1 MVTTK
6 TERILETFLTLVK
19 TDSGTLKEAQMADVL
34 QQMMEEMGFTCE
46 RDEAGVITGSNT
58 GNLICRLSGTVKG
71 RPLFLCAHMDRVTP
85 GTGVKPVVKDGYVYS
100 DGTTILAADDC
111 GGLTGI
117 VEGIRHALEAGVD
130 RPDIEVVFTIA
141 EEGGLHGAR
150 HLDLTKLKAKE
161 CYVLDSSTPAGSL
174 IVKAP
179 ASASVEITV
188 IGKAAHGGVAP
199 EKGISALVVAAH
211 ALTKLRTGR
220 IDEETTSNLGVARG
234 GEATNIVMERFFIKG
249 DARSTNMAKLDEQ
262 CRHIEEV
269 FTQTAAEWGARVEL
283 NIQKRSGAVNLTEN
297 DSIVQR
303 SMAAFR
309 AAGIEPVLRATGG
322 GSDANMF
329 NMRGMLALNHGCGYT
344 NAHGLD
350 EKQSI
355 EDLEK
360 LVRFTVELVKLHA
373 ADLA

>member
-1 MVTTK
+1 MVVVNS
-6 TERILETFLTLVK
+6 ERILETFLTLVQ
-19 TDSGTLKEAQMADVL
+19 TDSKTLDEAKMADAL
-34 QQMMEEMGFTCE
+34 QAMMEGMGFTCE
-46 RDEAGVITGSNT
+46 RDDAGVVNGGTT
-58 GNLICRLSGTVKG
+58 GNLICRLPGTVPG
-71 RPLFLCAHMDRVTP
+71 RPLLLCAHMDRVTP
-85 GTGVKPVVKDGYVYS
+85 GLGIKPVVRDGYVYS

-117 VEGIRHALEAGVD
+117 VEGLRHALEAGVD
-130 RPDIEVVFTIA
+130 RPDIEVVFTIG
-141 EEGGLHGAR
+141 EEGGMYGAR

-161 CYVLDSSTPAGSL
+161 CYVYDSSTPVGSL

-179 ASASVEITV
+179 AAASVEITV

-199 EKGISALVVAAH
+199 EKGINALQVAAH
-211 ALTKLRTGR
+211 ALTKLRMGR

-234 GEATNIVMERFFIKG
+234 GEATNIVMERFYIKG
-249 DARSTNMAKLDEQ
+249 DARSIDMAKLDEQ

-283 NIQKRSGAVNLTEN
+283 DIDKRYGAVNLTEA
-297 DSIVQR
+297 DPIVQR

-329 NMRGMLALNHGCGYT
+329 NARGLLAMNHGCGYT

-373 ADLA
+373 GLE

>member
-1 MVTTK
+1 MVVVNS
-6 TERILETFLTLVK
+6 ERILETFLTLVQ
-19 TDSGTLKEAQMADVL
+19 TDSKTLDEAKMADAL
-34 QQMMEEMGFTCE
+34 QAMMEGMGFTCE
-46 RDEAGVITGSNT
+46 RDDAGVVNGGTT
-58 GNLICRLSGTVKG
+58 GNLICRLPGTVPG
-71 RPLFLCAHMDRVTP
+71 RPLLLCAHMDRVTP
-85 GTGVKPVVKDGYVYS
+85 GLGIKPVVRDGYVYS

-117 VEGIRHALEAGVD
+117 VEGLRHALEAGVD
-130 RPDIEVVFTIA
+130 RPDIEVVFTIG
-141 EEGGLHGAR
+141 EEGGMYGAR

-161 CYVLDSSTPAGSL
+161 CYVYDSSTPVGSL

-179 ASASVEITV
+179 AAASVEITV

-199 EKGISALVVAAH
+199 EKGINALQVAAH
-211 ALTKLRTGR
+211 ALTKLRMGR

-234 GEATNIVMERFFIKG
+234 GEATNIVMERFYIKG
-249 DARSTNMAKLDEQ
+249 DARSIDMAKLDEQ

-283 NIQKRSGAVNLTEN
+283 EIDKRYGAVNLTEA
-297 DSIVQR
+297 DPIVQR

-329 NMRGMLALNHGCGYT
+329 NARGLLAMNHGCGYT

-373 ADLA
+373 GLE